1 MDFCEMRRK
10 AGIAQDARRTTGG
23 TPTSRIGPV
32 QRRGAWVLR
41 RKKRGFRMT
50 NLKKCGFRMTSSE
63 GEGYSA
69 ADGAGGIHQV
79 DGLTVLA

>member
-10 AGIAQDARRTTGG
+10 PGIAQDARRTTGG

-50 NLKKCGFRMTSSE
+50 RSE